1 MNELHIST
9 AANGYIVETE
19 NLEGGY
25 TEEHVFT
32 VFQHLVD
39 FLTQN
44 LYKPTSVVSH
54 AH

>member
-1 MNELHIST
+1 MHINT
-9 AANGYIVETE
+9 AANGYIVETQNDE
-19 NLEGGY
+19 TGNM
-25 TEEHVFT
+25 EEHVFT

-44 LYKPTSVVSH
+44 LYKPTSVVSQ